1 MQMGVFNCLIHLK
14 PCEAGRA
21 RETDGG
27 GGRCHQDAAG
37 VTGDDD
43 SGGMISH
50 LFLTG
55 NTFLLA
61 KLIFRCP

>member
-27 GGRCHQDAAG
+27 GDG
-37 VTGDDD
+37 VTR
-43 SGGMISH
+43 M
-50 LFLTG
+50 
-55 NTFLLA
+55 LLESQA
-61 KLIFRCP
+61 TTIQEE

>member
-1 MQMGVFNCLIHLK
+1 MQTGMLNCLIHLK

-21 RETDGG
+21 RETDAGG
-27 GGRCHQDAAG
+27 ARCHRDAAG
-37 VTGDDD
+37 VTGND

-55 NTFLLA
+55 NMFLHT